1 MPPGALSNRQLRL
14 NDLKSN
20 FVSSV
25 SHELRSP
32 IASVRLMAESLE
44 RGKVPEAP
52 KQQEYFRFI
61 VQECRRLSSLIENV
75 LDFSRIEQ
83 GRKQYDFEPTDLVAL
98 TQQTVKL
105 METYASERGV
115 NLQLQLDTASDQLP
129 TITHQL
135 STSQLLA
142 DGKALQ
148 QALVNL
154 IDNAL
159 KHSPKGDIVTV
170 GLELEM
176 QKPERGENIQHPTS
190 IQHPASST
198 QVPS

>member
-1 MPPGALSNRQLRL
+1 LLLAGLVAASAFAALIGVIASWLAFQRQLRL
-14 NDLKSN
+14 NELKSN

-44 RGKVPEAP
+44 RGKVSEAT
-52 KQQEYFRFI
+52 KQHEYFRFI

-105 METYASERGV
+105 METYAAERGV
-115 NLQLQLDTASDQLP
+115 QLQLQLPDAQPLP
-129 TITHQL
+129 GHQL
-135 STSQLLA
+135 STIDHQLTN
-142 DGKALQ
+142 D
-148 QALVNL
+148 
-154 IDNAL
+154 
-159 KHSPKGDIVTV
+159 
-170 GLELEM
+170 
-176 QKPERGENIQHPTS
+176 
-190 IQHPASST
+190 
-198 QVPS
+198 